1 MSTEL
6 HIQNMEREY
15 EVLKGVVFDICT
27 TLRDCYRDTKN
38 DVLYEK
44 FDELRKEL
52 DNLFPKRRQGGGK
65 S

>member
-1 MSTEL
+1 M

-52 DNLFPKRRQGGGK
+52 DNLFPKSRQGGGK